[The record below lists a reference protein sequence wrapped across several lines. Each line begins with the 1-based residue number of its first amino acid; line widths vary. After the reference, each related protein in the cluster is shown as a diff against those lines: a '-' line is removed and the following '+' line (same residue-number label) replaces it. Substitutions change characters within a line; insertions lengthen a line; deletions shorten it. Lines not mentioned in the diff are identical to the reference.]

1 MKDNILKNPSQGHKH
16 NIIQLSIW
24 LYQNKKGAL
33 FTLRQLLLLMTP
45 VKASIIQNWK
55 DLKMLNQKLLASQ
68 PHDSGLD
75 L

>member
-1 MKDNILKNPSQGHKH
+1 MKDNVLKNPSKGHKH

-24 LYQNKKGAL
+24 LYQNKKAL

-45 VKASIIQNWK
+45 VKASIIQNRK
-55 DLKMLNQKLLASQ
+55 DLKVLNQKLLASQ